1 MSPAH
6 ESLKKEKK
14 TRRRLRLSCVECTKR
29 RQRCDRVYPCGLCVS
44 RGVSHLCRWEN
55 VPVARPTP
63 ARPPVVPSP
72 ESSNSIQQLSAR
84 IASLEKAVVAERSR
98 NRSRSDNSLAVSSPH
113 SSSRGLSLPNDYS
126 PGNSVVSLQSPST
139 ANSPYSS
146 PEPYSQ
152 EDENERLAAPHLSDS
167 VYQTVSSL
175 AQQSLAHH
183 GEYIGRG
190 SSLSALYS
198 VAMSCPI
205 FLTRLI
211 PAIQI
216 SSREAPRL
224 PHVVSTEPSVLFQ
237 SAPPNDQPSPSIL
250 RLIQSLPT
258 SSVVASLCQVF
269 FKDANWR
276 FGIPEQWFLA
286 TCADMWSALRY
297 TVPQVQMNP
306 NWLSLLYAV
315 LALAPRTSLESTS
328 GEIDSADQFF
338 SYAMTARRIAESAY
352 LVRST
357 STRPSAAQGAVLA
370 CLAVPLL
377 CDHLAE
383 RGKVSEAWKLVC
395 GGILCAEA
403 VGLHRDPSWGAWQ
416 KMTSE
421 DIMSEDEKLLRRRA
435 WWGLFVWER
444 MYGISLGR
452 PAVIRSEVADVH
464 VPAPINADGTR
475 NFFNVYQR
483 HLIQLLNHAGET
495 VDKCFGIGAPT
506 SAAVQEMDRKFEQWE
521 AQLPPEFRSD
531 IRSEYQGIP
540 DDLDNSDLVAMARQR
555 YTLSTWYLL
564 SRAKLHAAYITSQD
578 DPTFLG
584 VWRHP
589 LSRKRS
595 RTLCMS
601 ITSELIRLQCDAH
614 ATAVR
619 CRNEQTGHESVLT
632 ASNWGFAGCF
642 SLFEAAITLA
652 TLLPQHSWQG
662 RPGEPDSLIHRAMIV
677 LMQVADEENG
687 PGTIARM
694 GSEALAALIQELG
707 GRTGADSVIP
717 TQTTPTNYSS
727 FNTSTPFLPNP
738 PNTPMYEWY
747 CQDDVFTVPTEYSSQ
762 PTNAKEAPRYNN
774 MDLQL
779 PMLMTY
785 EDTKA
790 GLMNCYESA
799 TRA

>member
-6 ESLKKEKK
+6 EPPKKEKK

-63 ARPPVVPSP
+63 ARPPMVPSP
-72 ESSNSIQQLSAR
+72 GSSDSIQQLSAR

-98 NRSRSDNSLAVSSPH
+98 NRSRSGNHHDSLAVSSPH

-126 PGNSVVSLQSPST
+126 PGNSVVSLQSPSS

-198 VAMSCPI
+198 
-205 FLTRLI
+205 
-211 PAIQI
+211 I

-224 PHVVSTEPSVLFQ
+224 PHVASTEPDVLFQ
-237 SAPPNDQPSPSIL
+237 SAPPNDQPSPSIQ
-250 RLIQSLPT
+250 RLIQSLP
-258 SSVVASLCQVF
+258 SSSIVASLCQAF

-297 TVPQVQMNP
+297 TVPQVQINP

-328 GEIDSADQFF
+328 SEIDSADQLF
-338 SYAMTARRIAESAY
+338 SYAMTARRIAESAF
-352 LVRST
+352 LAWST
-357 STRPSAAQGAVLA
+357 STRPSAAQGSVLA

-383 RGKVSEAWKLVC
+383 RGRVSEAWKLV
-395 GGILCAEA
+395 GHAILCAEA
-403 VGLHRDPSWGAWQ
+403 VGMHRDPSWSAWQ
-416 KMTSE
+416 KMNSE

-452 PAVIRSEVADVH
+452 PAVIRSEGADVH

-483 HLIQLLNHAGET
+483 HLIQLLNLAGET
-495 VDKCFGIGAPT
+495 VDKCFGIGAPP
-506 SAAVQEMDRKFEQWE
+506 SAAVQGDGPQ
-521 AQLPPEFRSD
+521 S
-531 IRSEYQGIP
+531 IP

-578 DPTFLG
+578 DPAFLG

-595 RTLCMS
+595 RSLCIS
-601 ITSELIRLQCDAH
+601 VVSELIRLQCDAH

-642 SLFEAAITLA
+642 SLFEAAVTLA

-677 LMQVADEENG
+677 LMQVADEEG
-687 PGTIARM
+687 GTGTIARL

-707 GRTGADSVIP
+707 GRTGADSVMQ
-717 TQTTPTNYSS
+717 TQTTPTNYGS
-727 FNTSTPFLPNP
+727 FNSSTPFLANP
-738 PNTPMYEWY
+738 PTTPMYEWY
-747 CQDDVFTVPTEYSSQ
+747 CPDEAFPVPTEYSPQ
-762 PTNAKEAPRYNN
+762 PANAKETPRYNN